1 LVIGFIT
8 NRSSV
13 AGTILDI
20 VVGIPLWLAGLSLT
34 VRRLHDANHTGWW
47 WWIGLVPIVG
57 WIVLLVFY
65 LLPGTPGPNRYNV
78 AR

>member
-1 LVIGFIT
+1 
-8 NRSSV
+8 
-13 AGTILDI
+13 
-20 VVGIPLWLAGLSLT
+20 
-34 VRRLHDANHTGWW
+34 
-47 WWIGLVPIVG
+47 VPIVG